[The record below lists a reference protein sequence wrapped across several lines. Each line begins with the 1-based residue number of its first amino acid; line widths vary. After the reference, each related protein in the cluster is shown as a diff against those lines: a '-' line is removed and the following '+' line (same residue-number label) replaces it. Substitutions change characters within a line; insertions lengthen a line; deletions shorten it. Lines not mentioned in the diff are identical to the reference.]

1 MPYKRIG
8 KKVMVKR
15 GSRWVKKGSSTSIKK
30 AKVYLS
36 ILNRVEKGIPI
47 KSIKRSRRKK

>member
-30 AKVYLS
+30 AKGYLS

-47 KSIKRSRRKK
+47 KRSRRKR